1 MGLYLGDHGGRLAVD
16 ALAQA
21 GDGECDVRDGLD
33 HVEGVEGE
41 VALGRGRGRGRVRG
55 RVRVSHEDQHARH
68 PLLALGPRLWH
79 RLGRP
84 PG

>member
-55 RVRVSHEDQHARH
+55 R
-68 PLLALGPRLWH
+68 
-79 RLGRP
+79 GR
-84 PG
+84 GRGKG